1 MPNFLSCDWGTS
13 SFRLRF
19 ADADTLK
26 IYSVEDDQL
35 GIAKCYDQWK
45 KSGKDEQERF
55 NFYRDIIKRHIKKL
69 HEQVGHSIQN
79 LPIVISGMASSSLG
93 MVLLPYTETPFNAD
107 GSDLVVKK
115 FSSSDDFPHEI
126 IIISGAKTGDD
137 VMRGEETQLAGCNH
151 EIHDEQ
157 LFILPGTHSKHIF
170 VKEGKAVDFKTYM
183 TGEFFDLLSKKS
195 ILSASVEK
203 GEGLHDKKDIAAFE
217 AGVNAASESNLLH
230 SSFLVRTN
238 VLFEKMTSTENYYY
252 LSGLLIGTELNDL
265 KTYLE
270 TKITLVVNEA
280 MKSYYEYALKISG
293 NSDLTIRDA
302 DEALILG
309 QQRICNHYIK

>member
-1 MPNFLSCDWGTS
+1 MQNFLSCDWGTS

-19 ADADTLK
+19 VEANTLK
-26 IYSVEDDQL
+26 TVSLEDHQS
-35 GIAKCYDQWK
+35 GIANCFDQWK
-45 KSGKDEQERF
+45 KSGKNEQERF
-55 NFYRDIIKRHIKKL
+55 NFYRDIIDKHLKNL
-69 HEQVGHSIQN
+69 QEQVKQSLQN
-79 LPIVISGMASSSLG
+79 LPMVISGMASSSLG

-115 FSSSDDFPHEI
+115 FSASDEFPHEI
-126 IIISGAKTGDD
+126 IIISGAKNSDD
-137 VMRGEETQLAGCNH
+137 VMRGEETQLAGCNY

-157 LFILPGTHSKHIF
+157 LFILPGTHSKHIV

-203 GEGLHDKKDIAAFE
+203 VGELHDKKNIAAFE
-217 AGVNAASESNLLH
+217 AGVKAASESNLLH
-230 SSFLVRTN
+230 SSFLARTN
-238 VLFEKMTSTENYYY
+238 ILFEKMTSIENYHY

-265 KTYLE
+265 KEHLTSKIILVANE
-270 TKITLVVNEA
+270 T
-280 MKSYYEYALKISG
+280 MKSYYKSALKVLS
-293 NSDLTIRDA
+293 NSNVTIKDA

-309 QQRICNHYIK
+309 QQRICGHYIK